1 MVYEHK
7 RNTYAKKTKD
17 ILAEKVTV
25 SKKTEYDEI
34 EVSETDQ
41 NGSSLLV
48 VIKKEGDQN
57 TLPEDSEELSVE
69 AEMEVDVASNSMI
82 EEDCPDYSST
92 QEIHFESKEAK
103 ETFEKKKKRQYLESR
118 KEHKK

>member
-48 VIKKEGDQN
+48 VIKKEPDQN

-82 EEDCPDYSST
+82 EEDCPDYAST

-118 KEHKK
+118 EEHKK

>member
-7 RNTYAKKTKD
+7 RRTHAKKTKD
-17 ILAEKVTV
+17 ILAEKVTE

-34 EVSETDQ
+34 EVSETNQ
-41 NGSSLLV
+41 TGSSLLV
-48 VIKKEGDQN
+48 VIQKERDPN

-69 AEMEVDVASNSMI
+69 AEMEVSVATNSMI

-118 KEHKK
+118 EEHKK

>member
-7 RNTYAKKTKD
+7 RKIHAKKTKD
-17 ILAEKVTV
+17 ILAEKVTE

-41 NGSSLLV
+41 TGSSLLV
-48 VIKKEGDQN
+48 VIQKERDQN

-69 AEMEVDVASNSMI
+69 AEMEVEVATNSMI

-103 ETFEKKKKRQYLESR
+103 ETFEKKKKRQYVEFR
-118 KEHKK
+118 KKHDK

>member
-17 ILAEKVTV
+17 ILAEKVTE

-34 EVSETDQ
+34 EVLETDQ
-41 NGSSLLV
+41 TVSSLLV
-48 VIKKEGDQN
+48 VIQKERDQN
-57 TLPEDSEELSVE
+57 ALSGDSEELSVE
-69 AEMEVDVASNSMI
+69 AEKEVNAATNSMI
-82 EEDCPDYSST
+82 AEDCPEYSST

-118 KEHKK
+118 K

>member
-17 ILAEKVTV
+17 ILAEKVTE

-34 EVSETDQ
+34 EVSETNQ

-48 VIKKEGDQN
+48 VIQKERDRN
-57 TLPEDSEELSVE
+57 TLLEDSEELSGE
-69 AEMEVDVASNSMI
+69 AEMEVSVATNSMI

-118 KEHKK
+118 AKHEK

>member
-17 ILAEKVTV
+17 ILAEKVTE

-34 EVSETDQ
+34 EVSATNQ

-118 KEHKK
+118 EEHKK